1 MKKFE
6 HIVKVCILIF
16 SMLSINLPVWGAT
29 YEVSLANTST
39 TTYTKDGEI
48 KLTFSNVKKND
59 YGFELTEYLRATSE
73 QDARRGSVKC
83 DNLKNGYTIKITKA
97 EATFK
102 TNISSWLY
110 RGEGRIYQGS
120 YSTYTGGMYGSTNNP
135 KTISISNNSGFGDTF
150 YFTSGCNSVGGKEY
164 LNKLKLTYSFTANT
178 YIVKFNYNGGSG
190 SMSDQEFT
198 YDQAQNLSKNTFKRS
213 GYTFTGWNTKQNGSG
228 TSYSDEAYVQNLTT
242 VSNGEVILYAQ
253 WTANSYDVTLKANGG
268 VGDDQVVSATYN
280 SKMPTILKN
289 GGKIV
294 APTKTGYSFTGYF
307 NFKGD
312 TKYYNSDL
320 IPTNTKWTTVGNG
333 TLLAGWQANTYTVSF
348 NGNGGSNANNQT
360 VTYDATYGELPSST
374 RTGYTFDGW
383 FTEAVGGTQ
392 VTASTTV
399 QITAAQTLYAHWTAK
414 GYTIDLN
421 NQSATTAGTTSLSV
435 VYDSNANLTGAIE
448 LPTKTNCTFEGYFT
462 AVKGGGSQLIG
473 KDGKVIAGV
482 SGYTDG
488 SKNWK
493 CANSVTLYAYWKGNQ
508 EIVWDLEENIEYA
521 TGTLMGA
528 TATSGLAI
536 TYTSDHPEW
545 GYINE
550 AGRLVVVEP
559 NKTIT
564 ITASQAGNVDWNK
577 ADKVEKKFITL
588 GAHPDQFTDVHA
600 TKITYGDLLSAS
612 TLSGKVYFQEVEIAG
627 TLEWVDPSL
636 MPNAGTANQMVLFT
650 PDNSSAYSSVYF
662 VVPVTVEK
670 ATPIIT
676 WHVGT
681 ILHEQVR
688 YHNFVESS
696 NKEEGADFSFQT
708 SDSEL
713 LKIEDG
719 VLVTGEISSKQSG
732 WIKVSQPETENY
744 KAYNATWSIK
754 HDLTVYPKA
763 GICLPFNPMTQEEF
777 NSARIAIT
785 KPGGWCSTNEDGHRE
800 NYIAH
805 IDVTYTQREGI
816 ALGSWEEG
824 LSGLGDAIADWILGR
839 SVEFD
844 YSAKSVDFFF
854 SGIPNKISF
863 DVESQ
868 AVTTTPPSVTWP
880 ATAKNWHLF
889 VSVDG
894 ETYTEVAHRTG
905 DGSVNYTFTD
915 ENVRYVRITYN
926 GNFTGFVKN
935 LCITQKKYIRTDKET
950 MTFGTE
956 AYPLQAP
963 QPLKISYSS
972 LGVCGGSDEDAI
984 TITSTNPAFY
994 VDESV
999 ITENVDIEESDEYT
1013 IYVRCNDVNQKGA
1026 LHIVSNDGT
1035 VKNVQLESTKPYI
1048 TTAATSIFET
1058 GTEHAPQAETNYRA
1072 KRTHDFSA
1080 CFDGAKALYDT
1091 LYIYGVTESSA
1102 AERLWTYDAHKGY
1115 NVPAI
1120 NVEEGNVHTPCF
1132 VYTKNDTQY
1141 DYVRT
1146 FDAATTTLNIDASDK
1161 KLGFVGYK
1169 PASLATTIAANQIN
1183 GANVE
1188 LYLDNTEMVASGNV
1202 FALSGTATIRANK
1215 TNILTATN
1223 GAAVKLSDA
1232 PSQLTI
1238 DDTWQSNEA
1247 SGLIALRPQAGF
1259 PSIDLG
1265 SASGKVTING
1275 AQVELHNGSH
1285 LAIAHV
1291 NGNTEKYDGEVYIN
1305 DGTIGGEVEL
1315 GLPKMTRI
1323 DGGTFNDGT
1332 VLAYTVKGF
1341 GKRPRNSRGDMLSRH
1356 TMSPEALADK
1366 YSWYGHAHLTT
1377 DDLAKVH
1384 PMLMDEQVCI
1394 FEGTVDEDSHNE
1406 SNWTKWPA
1414 ADDDVLINAPMI
1426 ITGAEMKV
1434 KSLTINWVRG
1444 EHGQPAVTVAPDGG
1458 LTVGEGGID
1467 GAVKDNLLL
1476 KAGTEGATKG
1486 QTGFLRIHPE
1496 PNLWELMPQANVE
1509 LFSIGYYDIESEEE
1523 NIAAWQYVG
1532 VPVETSALAKTFFKK
1547 SWIYSWNEK
1556 VGDWQ
1561 NKRVSLVMAPFEGY
1575 ATTQDKFAEG
1585 ALISFTGTLLD
1596 GKEYKRPLT
1605 ANGTTIDKGMNVLA
1619 NSFTAPIDIAQFST
1633 EDFSEGVDPTIYI
1646 FNTGSR
1652 TDASQIVD
1660 IAEKAE
1666 AKGQYLAVPVNNV
1679 DAMKAAYKYPTV
1691 IAPMQGFCIKTE
1703 KEGTVTLNY
1712 ERLVWNGNYSEHP
1725 NTPLRTPKKAVN
1737 LSTLGSLCV
1746 TISANGWSD
1755 NLYMLESESYDK
1767 AYEAGY
1773 DATKMNS
1780 GEFNVFAV
1788 EGESRLAVDATNN
1801 IIGTYVGVRAG
1812 EETTYT
1818 LSFSHLMT
1826 NNELFLLDKETN
1838 EIVDIYDG
1846 VEYTFYAEPNSE
1858 ITDRFQILG
1867 REKTP
1872 EVTTAIEE
1880 AADNDGTKVH
1890 KFIKD
1895 NQLYILK
1902 NGVLY
1907 NATGARV
1914 Y

>member
-16 SMLSINLPVWGAT
+16 SMLSINLPAWGAT

-59 YGFELTEYLRATSE
+59 NGFELTEYLRATSE

-102 TNISSWLY
+102 TNISYKIY

-120 YSTYTGGMYGSTNNP
+120 YSAYTGGMYGSTNNP
-135 KTISISNNSGFGDTF
+135 KTISISNNSGFDDTF

-178 YIVKFNYNGGSG
+178 YVVKFNYNGGSG

-280 SKMPTILKN
+280 SKMPTTLKN

-307 NFKGD
+307 KGD
-312 TKYYNSDL
+312 AKYYDNDL
-320 IPTNTKWTTVGNG
+320 TPTNTKWTTVGNG

-348 NGNGGSNANNQT
+348 NGNGGSNADDKT
-360 VTYDATYGELPSST
+360 VTYDATYGDLPSST

-392 VTASTTV
+392 VTASATV

-414 GYTIDLN
+414 GYTIELN

-435 VYDSNANLTGAIE
+435 VYDSNANLTGAIT

-473 KDGKVIAGV
+473 KDGKIIAGV

-785 KPGGWCSTNEDGHRE
+785 KPGGWCNTNEDGYCE

-868 AVTTTPPSVTWP
+868 AVTTTPPSVTWS

-935 LCITQKKYIRTDKET
+935 LRITQKKYIRTDKET

-956 AYPLQAP
+956 AYPLQEP

-972 LGVCGGSDEDAI
+972 LGVCGGSEEDAI

-1058 GTEHAPQAETNYRA
+1058 GTEHAPVAGTNYRA
-1072 KRTHDFSA
+1072 IRTHDFSA

-1102 AERLWTYDAHKGY
+1102 TERLWAYDAHKGY

-1146 FDAATTTLNIDASDK
+1146 FDAATTTLNIEASNK

-1215 TNILTATN
+1215 HNILLATN
-1223 GAAVKLSDA
+1223 GATIKLSDA

-1238 DDTWQSNEA
+1238 EDTWQSDEA
-1247 SGLIALRPQAGF
+1247 SGLIALRPQAGS

-1285 LAIAHV
+1285 LAIAHL

-1305 DGTIGGEVEL
+1305 DGTIIGEAEL

-1394 FEGTVDEDSHNE
+1394 FEGFKNEDGE
-1406 SNWTKWPA
+1406 DAANWTKWPT
-1414 ADDDVLINAPMI
+1414 ADDDVLINAPMVI
-1426 ITGAEMKV
+1426 AGDEMIV

-1458 LTVGEGGID
+1458 LTIGEGGID

-1496 PNLWELMPQANVE
+1496 PNSWELMPQANVE
-1509 LFSIGYYDIESEEE
+1509 LFSIGYYDMNSEED
-1523 NIAAWQYVG
+1523 NVAAWQYVG
-1532 VPVETSALAKTFFKK
+1532 VPVETSLLAKKFFTT
-1547 SWIYSWNEK
+1547 SWIYSWNEEI
-1556 VGDWQ
+1556 GDWQ
-1561 NKRVSLVMAPFEGY
+1561 NNRSTLVMQPFEGY
-1575 ATTQDKFAEG
+1575 ATTQFMNKEGVLVSFA
-1585 ALISFTGTLLD
+1585 GTILD
-1596 GKEYKRPLT
+1596 NKEYKVAVT
-1605 ANGTTIDKGMNVLA
+1605 ANGKTDEKGYNALA

-1633 EDFSEGVDPTIYI
+1633 EDFSEGVDPTIYL

-1679 DAMKAAYKYPTV
+1679 DAMKTAYQYPTV

-1703 KEGTVTLNY
+1703 KKGTVTMNY
-1712 ERLVWNGNYSEHP
+1712 ERLVWNGNYNKHP

-1755 NLYMLESESYDK
+1755 NLYMLESDSYDK
-1767 AYEAGY
+1767 AFEAGY
-1773 DATKMNS
+1773 DAAKMNS

-1801 IIGTYVGVRAG
+1801 IIGTYVGVRTG

-1826 NNELFLLDKETN
+1826 NNELFLLDKEAN

-1846 VEYTFYAEPNSE
+1846 VEYTFYAEPNTE
-1858 ITDRFQILG
+1858 ITERFQILG
-1867 REKTP
+1867 REKAP

-1880 AADNDGTKVH
+1880 AADNDGEKVH

-1914 Y
+1914 H

>member
-6 HIVKVCILIF
+6 HILKVCILIF
-16 SMLSINLPVWGAT
+16 SMLSINLPAWGAYDRSYRAGVGVGAGKGT
-29 YEVSLANTST
+29 AKVEMKWQYVVEGTV
-39 TTYTKDGEI
+39 D
-48 KLTFSNVKKND
+48 D
-59 YGFELTEYLRATSE
+59 ATSSGAVE
-73 QDARRGSVKC
+73 YVSTSQSKALKTSLVSYKCIYSVVSAGTGYSFAGWYSNSSCSGKAASTSSTWTA
-83 DNLKNGYTIKITKA
+83 KNYTTDSWDVTYYAKFTPNIYTI
-97 EATFK
+97 
-102 TNISSWLY
+102 
-110 RGEGRIYQGS
+110 
-120 YSTYTGGMYGSTNNP
+120 
-135 KTISISNNSGFGDTF
+135 
-150 YFTSGCNSVGGKEY
+150 
-164 LNKLKLTYSFTANT
+164 SFNG
-178 YIVKFNYNGGSG
+178 NGGSNANNKTV
-190 SMSDQEFT
+190 T
-198 YDQAQNLSKNTFKRS
+198 YDATYGDLPSSTRS
-213 GYTFTGWNTKQNGSG
+213 GYTFAGWYTAATGGSRVTASTK
-228 TSYSDEAYVQNLTT
+228 VQTANDHT
-242 VSNGEVILYAQ
+242 LYAH

-280 SKMPTILKN
+280 SKMPTKLKN
-289 GGKIV
+289 GGAIV

-307 NFKGD
+307 KGD
-312 TKYYNSDL
+312 AKYYDNNL
-320 IPTNTKWTTVGNG
+320 TPTNTKWTTVGTG

-374 RTGYTFDGW
+374 RTGYTFVGW

-392 VTASTTV
+392 VTSSTTV
-399 QITAAQTLYAHWTAK
+399 KITAAQTLYAHWTAN

-435 VYDSNANLTGAIE
+435 VYDSNTNLTGAIT
-448 LPTKTNCTFEGYFT
+448 LPAKTNCTFEGYFT

-508 EIVWDLEENIEYA
+508 EIVWNLEENIEYA

-600 TKITYGDLLSAS
+600 TNITYGDLLSAS

-708 SDSEL
+708 SDFEL

-732 WIKVSQPETENY
+732 WIKVSQLETENY

-785 KPGGWCSTNEDGHRE
+785 KPGGWCSTNEDGYRE

-868 AVTTTPPSVTWP
+868 IVTTTPPSVTWP

-935 LCITQKKYIRTDKET
+935 LRITQKKYIRTDKET

-956 AYPLQAP
+956 TYPLQEP

-972 LGVCGGSDEDAI
+972 LGVCGGSEEDAI

-1026 LHIVSNDGT
+1026 LHIVSNDGI

-1058 GTEHAPQAETNYRA
+1058 GTEHAPVAGTNYRA
-1072 KRTHDFSA
+1072 IRTHDFSA

-1102 AERLWTYDAHKGY
+1102 AERLWAYDAHKGY

-1215 TNILTATN
+1215 HNILLATN
-1223 GAAVKLSDA
+1223 GATIKLSDA

-1238 DDTWQSNEA
+1238 EDTWQSDEA
-1247 SGLIALRPQAGF
+1247 SGLIALRPQAGS

-1275 AQVELHNGSH
+1275 AQVELHNGLH
-1285 LAIAHV
+1285 LAIAHL

-1305 DGTIGGEVEL
+1305 DGTIIGEAEL

-1332 VLAYTVKGF
+1332 VLAYTIKGF

-1384 PMLMDEQVCI
+1384 PMLMDEVVCI

-1414 ADDDVLINAPMI
+1414 AGDDVLINAPMVI
-1426 ITGAEMKV
+1426 AGDEMIV

-1458 LTVGEGGID
+1458 LTIGEGGID

-1496 PNLWELMPQANVE
+1496 PNSWELMPHATVE
-1509 LFSIGYYDIESEEE
+1509 LFSIGYLDMTVS
-1523 NIAAWQYVG
+1523 NFNDLSSWQYVG
-1532 VPVETSALAKTFFKK
+1532 YPIGDDAAVKDVFKQSLLYNWNATTSSWENNRKTCTLK
-1547 SWIYSWNEK
+1547 
-1556 VGDWQ
+1556 
-1561 NKRVSLVMAPFEGY
+1561 PFEGY
-1575 ATTQDKFAEG
+1575 CTTQYKNPNG
-1585 ALISFTGTLLD
+1585 LLISFAGQLVDVGEETVN
-1596 GKEYKRPLT
+1596 LT
-1605 ANGTTIDKGMNVLA
+1605 YNGGESTSHNMLA
-1619 NSFTAPIDIAQFST
+1619 NSYTAPIDITKF
-1633 EDFSEGVDPTIYI
+1633 EDTDFVNAERCIYF

-1652 TDASQIVD
+1652 ND
-1660 IAEKAE
+1660 IAALEEDAKKGE
-1666 AKGQYLAVPVNNV
+1666 AYNAPGQYFAVPIGSAAQMKSAFSE
-1679 DAMKAAYKYPTV
+1679 AMPTS
-1691 IAPMQGFCIKTE
+1691 IAPMQGFCVHATGE
-1703 KEGTVTLNY
+1703 NATVTFDY
-1712 ERLVWNGNYSEHP
+1712 SKLVWTGDYNKNG
-1725 NTPLRTPKKAVN
+1725 NTPLRTPARAVLDDEPLN
-1737 LSTLGSLCV
+1737 SLCI
-1746 TISANGWSD
+1746 TLYADGMID
-1755 NLYMLESESYDK
+1755 NLYLLESENNVPT
-1767 AYEAGY
+1767 YENGQ
-1773 DATKMNS
+1773 DARKMMGGGLNIFS
-1780 GEFNVFAV
+1780 IIDADT
-1788 EGESRLAVDATNN
+1788 LAVDATNN
-1801 IIGTYVGVRAG
+1801 FIGTRVGVRTGDTIAYVM
-1812 EETTYT
+1812 T
-1818 LSFSHLMT
+1818 FSHLRSDK
-1826 NNELFLLDKETN
+1826 ELLLLDNET
-1838 EIVDIYDG
+1838 EQTIAISEG
-1846 VEYTFYAEPNSE
+1846 TEYPFFAQPNSV
-1858 ITDRFQILG
+1858 ITDRFMILG
-1867 REKTP
+1867 HAKTP

>member
-6 HIVKVCILIF
+6 HILKVCILIF
-16 SMLSINLPVWGAT
+16 SMLSINLPAWGAT

-59 YGFELTEYLRATSE
+59 NGFELTENLRITSE

-120 YSTYTGGMYGSTNNP
+120 YSAYTGGMYGSTNNP

-242 VSNGEVILYAQ
+242 ISNGEVILYAQ
-253 WTANSYDVTLKANGG
+253 WTANSYEVTLKANGG
-268 VGDDQVVSATYN
+268 VGADQVVSATYN
-280 SKMPTILKN
+280 SKMPTKLMN
-289 GGKIV
+289 GGDIV

-312 TKYYNSDL
+312 AKYYDYYDNTL
-320 IPTNTKWTTVGNG
+320 TPTNTKWTTVGKG
-333 TLLAGWQANTYTVSF
+333 TLFAGWQANTYTVSF
-348 NGNGGSNANNQT
+348 NGNGGSNADNKT
-360 VTYDATYGELPSST
+360 VTYNATYGELPSST

-435 VYDSNANLTGAIE
+435 VYDSNANLTGAIT

-462 AVKGGGSQLIG
+462 AVKGGGSKLIDKTG
-473 KDGKVIAGV
+473 NIIAGV

-521 TGTLMGA
+521 TGTIMGA

-600 TKITYGDLLSAS
+600 TKITFGDLLSAS

-713 LKIEDG
+713 LKVEDG
-719 VLVTGEISSKQSG
+719 VLVTGEIPSKQSG

-777 NSARIAIT
+777 NSARIDIY
-785 KPGGWCSTNEDGHRE
+785 KPGGWCNTNADGKE
-800 NYIAH
+800 KWLGFY
-805 IDVTYTQREGI
+805 DVIYTQHEGI
-816 ALGSWEEG
+816 MLGSWEGG
-824 LSGLGDAIADWILGR
+824 LNYDMKY
-839 SVEFD
+839 VEL
-844 YSAKSVDFFF
+844 FF
-854 SGIPNKISF
+854 SGCPKDLSF
-863 DVESQ
+863 TAYLQV
-868 AVTTTPPSVTWP
+868 VTTSEHVHWPSTNGKV
-880 ATAKNWHLF
+880 KVLE
-889 VSVDG
+889 SVDG
-894 ETYTEVAHRTG
+894 SNFTTVGSEFDASSVGTAFANSLNPET
-905 DGSVNYTFTD
+905 
-915 ENVRYVRITYN
+915 RYIRIEYA
-926 GNFTGFVKN
+926 GNFTCYINN
-935 LCITQKKYIRTDKET
+935 LRITQNKYIRTDKSALV
-950 MTFGTE
+950 FGTE
-956 AYPLQAP
+956 SNPLQEP
-963 QPLKISYSS
+963 QALRISYSS

-984 TITSTNPAFY
+984 SITSTNPAFY

-999 ITENVDIEESDEYT
+999 ITENVDIEESDEYK

-1058 GTEHAPQAETNYRA
+1058 GTEHAPVAGTNYRA
-1072 KRTHDFSA
+1072 IRTHDFSA

-1102 AERLWTYDAHKGY
+1102 AERLWAYDAHKGY

-1146 FDAATTTLNIDASDK
+1146 FDAATTTLNIEASDK

-1202 FALSGTATIRANK
+1202 FAMSGTATIRANK
-1215 TNILTATN
+1215 HNILLATN
-1223 GAAVKLSDA
+1223 GATVKLSDA

-1238 DDTWQSNEA
+1238 EDTWQSDEA
-1247 SGLIALRPQAGF
+1247 SGLIALRPQAGS

-1285 LAIAHV
+1285 LAIAHL

-1305 DGTIGGEVEL
+1305 DGTIIGEAEL

-1384 PMLMDEQVCI
+1384 PMLMDEVVCI

-1496 PNLWELMPQANVE
+1496 PNSWELMPQATVE
-1509 LFSIGYYDIESEEE
+1509 LYSTTWYNSSNEAGNTTRFQCVGAPIETDGILASE
-1523 NIAAWQYVG
+1523 VF
-1532 VPVETSALAKTFFKK
+1532 P
-1547 SWIYSWNEK
+1547 
-1556 VGDWQ
+1556 
-1561 NKRVSLVMAPFEGY
+1561 
-1575 ATTQDKFAEG
+1575 
-1585 ALISFTGTLLD
+1585 TGTLLYAWNEDTEKWKNSRSKPLEPFKGYDLSQKISDD
-1596 GKEYKRPLT
+1596 GLLVEFAGLLASGNKSIPLSYT
-1605 ANGTTIDKGMNVLA
+1605 EGKGLNLLA
-1619 NSFTAPIDIAQFST
+1619 NSYAAPIDAEAFDAA
-1633 EDFSEGVDPTIYI
+1633 DFINAERTIYI
-1646 FNTGSR
+1646 LNAGTKFESDNNQKGGL
-1652 TDASQIVD
+1652 DAAGKWIGMPIETIS
-1660 IAEKAE
+1660 EL
-1666 AKGQYLAVPVNNV
+1666 KGEG
-1679 DAMKAAYKYPTV
+1679 YPS
-1691 IAPMQGFCIKTE
+1691 IIPSMQGFWIQAKGE
-1703 KEGTVTLNY
+1703 NAHLKLDY
-1712 ERLVWNGNYSEHP
+1712 ARLVYNDAVKGIYDNK
-1725 NTPLRTPKKAVN
+1725 PLRTPKLNNTQDQAPITGKLKIDIYGGGDADC
-1737 LSTLGSLCV
+1737 LF
-1746 TISANGWSD
+1746 I
-1755 NLYMLESESYDK
+1755 LESER
-1767 AYEAGY
+1767 Y
-1773 DATKMNS
+1773 DASYEDGFDARKIASETMDLFTIRD
-1780 GEFNVFAV
+1780 GELL
-1788 EGESRLAVDATNN
+1788 GVDATNS
-1801 IIGTYVGVRAG
+1801 IIGTRVGVHTG

-1826 NNELFLLDKETN
+1826 NNELFLLDKEAN

-1867 REKTP
+1867 REKAP

-1880 AADNDGTKVH
+1880 AADNDGAKVH

>member
-16 SMLSINLPVWGAT
+16 SMLSINLPAWGAT
-29 YEVSLANTST
+29 YEVSLAKTST

-59 YGFELTEYLRATSE
+59 NGFELTEYLRATSE

-102 TNISSWLY
+102 TNILSWLY

-120 YSTYTGGMYGSTNNP
+120 YSAYTGGMYGSTNNP

-190 SMSDQEFT
+190 SMSDQKFT
-198 YDQAQNLSKNTFKRS
+198 YDQAQNLNKNTFKRN

-253 WTANSYDVTLKANGG
+253 WTANNYTVTLES
-268 VGDDQVVSATYN
+268 DIATN
-280 SKMPTILKN
+280 HGTE
-289 GGKIV
+289 
-294 APTKTGYSFTGYF
+294 SFG
-307 NFKGD
+307 
-312 TKYYNSDL
+312 
-320 IPTNTKWTTVGNG
+320 
-333 TLLAGWQANTYTVSF
+333 
-348 NGNGGSNANNQT
+348 
-360 VTYDATYGELPSST
+360 VTYDAATPALITPPS
-374 RTGYTFDGW
+374 RDKYTFWGYY
-383 FTEAVGGTQ
+383 TGENGEGTQ
-392 VTASTTV
+392 
-399 QITAAQTLYAHWTAK
+399 I
-414 GYTIDLN
+414 IDR
-421 NQSATTAGTTSLSV
+421 
-435 VYDSNANLTGAIE
+435 
-448 LPTKTNCTFEGYFT
+448 
-462 AVKGGGSQLIG
+462 
-473 KDGKVIAGV
+473 DGKVLKSK

-488 SKNWK
+488 NCKWK
-493 CANSVTLYAYWKGNQ
+493 YAGNITLHAHLVAKKDQTLTWDNVTNGN
-508 EIVWDLEENIEYA
+508 EYT
-521 TGTLMGA
+521 TGTPGA
-528 TATSGLAI
+528 VASSKLTV
-536 TYTSDHPEW
+536 TYTYDHEEW
-545 GYINE
+545 AYINVNN
-550 AGRLVVVEP
+550 RLVVEEP
-559 NKTIT
+559 NKTVT
-564 ITASQAGNVDWNK
+564 ITAHQDGNDYYNAAEPISRTFV
-577 ADKVEKKFITL
+577 TL
-588 GAHPDQFTDVHA
+588 GGHPNQYMDVQA
-600 TKITYGDLLSAS
+600 SNITYGDLLSDA
-612 TLSGKVYFQEVEIAG
+612 TLSGNVYLDGVVIPG
-627 TLEWVDPSL
+627 TLEWVDPSI
-636 MPNAGTANQMVLFT
+636 MPDAGTDEHMVLFT
-650 PDNSSAYSSVYF
+650 PTNTDAYSSVYF
-662 VVPVTVEK
+662 NVDVTVAK
-670 ATPIIT
+670 ADPVFS
-676 WHVGT
+676 WH
-681 ILHEQVR
+681 ISNALHEHTR
-688 YHNFVESS
+688 FHDFVTSS
-696 NKEEGADFSFQT
+696 NKETGFTYSV
-708 SDSEL
+708 SDDTY
-713 LKIEDG
+713 IEVVDDG
-719 VLVTGEISSKQSG
+719 VLHTKEVESAQSNLKITVKQA
-732 WIKVSQPETENY
+732 ETANY
-744 KAYNATWSIK
+744 NMKEETK
-754 HDLTVYPKA
+754 TVTVYPKVEQ
-763 GICLPFNPMTQEEF
+763 CLPAVI
-777 NSARIAIT
+777 NSETVMNHMGKVFDPANA
-785 KPGGWCSTNEDGHRE
+785 GSWC
-800 NYIAH
+800 
-805 IDVTYTQREGI
+805 DVTNVVDTTYLRIFDVKYTQYRGIRLGKWSEG
-816 ALGSWEEG
+816 
-824 LSGLGDAIADWILGR
+824 
-839 SVEFD
+839 
-844 YSAKSVDFFF
+844 F
-854 SGIPNKISF
+854 SGVTNIYEAYELVKNWNLPVTDKSIELTFTGIPDKISF
-863 DVESQ
+863 SARLQTVQYKFFEWQTAPLGTAPVWKIYEKSLGGEYEE
-868 AVTTTPPSVTWP
+868 VTSLSVNDTENHLIEANLKPTTRFVKIELSSAFAGFAQNVTITRKQSIETDKASLVFGTNANP
-880 ATAKNWHLF
+880 LQEPQTLTLTY
-889 VSVDG
+889 SSIGDCDG
-894 ETYTEVAHRTG
+894 ET
-905 DGSVNYTFTD
+905 D
-915 ENVRYVRITYN
+915 ENIV
-926 GNFTGFVKN
+926 
-935 LCITQKKYIRTDKET
+935 
-950 MTFGTE
+950 
-956 AYPLQAP
+956 
-963 QPLKISYSS
+963 
-972 LGVCGGSDEDAI
+972 
-984 TITSTNPAFY
+984 ITSSNPAFY
-994 VDESV
+994 VDEPV
-999 ITENVDIEESDEYT
+999 ITENVGVEQMDNFVIR
-1013 IYVRCNDVNQKGA
+1013 VRCNDVNQTGT
-1026 LHIVSNDGT
+1026 LTITGSDGT
-1035 VKNVQLESTKPYI
+1035 TATVALSSEKPVL
-1048 TTAATSIFET
+1048 TVTPTSIFET
-1058 GTEHAPQAETNYRA
+1058 GTEHAPVAETTYRA

-1102 AERLWTYDAHKGY
+1102 TERLWAYDAHKGY

-1120 NVEEGNVHTPCF
+1120 NVKEGNVHTPCF

-1146 FDAATTTLNIDASDK
+1146 FDAATTTLNIEASNK
-1161 KLGFVGYK
+1161 KLGFMGYK

-1215 TNILTATN
+1215 SNILMATN

-1238 DDTWQSNEA
+1238 EDTWQSDEA
-1247 SGLIALRPQAGF
+1247 SGLIALRPQAGS

-1332 VLAYTVKGF
+1332 VLAYTIKGF

-1384 PMLMDEQVCI
+1384 PMLMDEVVCI

-1458 LTVGEGGID
+1458 LTVGEGGVD

-1496 PNLWELMPQANVE
+1496 PNSWELMPQANVE
-1509 LFSIGYYDIESEEE
+1509 LFSIGYYDMNSEED
-1523 NIAAWQYVG
+1523 NVAAWQYVG
-1532 VPVETSALAKTFFKK
+1532 VPVETSLLAKKFFTT
-1547 SWIYSWNEK
+1547 SWIYSWNEEI
-1556 VGDWQ
+1556 GDWQ
-1561 NKRVSLVMAPFEGY
+1561 NNRSTLVMQPFEGY
-1575 ATTQDKFAEG
+1575 ATTQFMNKEGVLVSFA
-1585 ALISFTGTLLD
+1585 GTILD
-1596 GKEYKRPLT
+1596 NKEYKVAVT
-1605 ANGTTIDKGMNVLA
+1605 ANGKTDEKGYNALA

-1633 EDFSEGVDPTIYI
+1633 EDFSEGVDPTIYL

-1679 DAMKAAYKYPTV
+1679 DAMKTAYQYPTV

-1703 KEGTVTLNY
+1703 KKGTVTMNY
-1712 ERLVWNGNYSEHP
+1712 ERLVWNGNYNKHP

-1755 NLYMLESESYDK
+1755 NLYMLESDSYDK
-1767 AYEAGY
+1767 AFEAGY
-1773 DATKMNS
+1773 DAAKMNS
-1780 GEFNVFAV
+1780 GEFNVFAL

-1801 IIGTYVGVRAG
+1801 IIGTYVGVRTG

-1826 NNELFLLDKETN
+1826 NNELFLLDKEAN

-1846 VEYTFYAEPNSE
+1846 VEYTFYAEPNTE
-1858 ITDRFQILG
+1858 ITERFQILG
-1867 REKTP
+1867 REKAP

-1880 AADNDGTKVH
+1880 AADNDGAKVH

-1914 Y
+1914 H

>member
-1 MKKFE
+1 MKWQYVVEGTVDDATSSGAVEYVSTSQSKALKTSLVSYKCIYSVVSAGIGYSFAGWYSNSSCSGNAASTSSTWTAKNYTTDSWDVTYYAKFTPNTYT
-6 HIVKVCILIF
+6 VSFNGNGGNNANNKTVTYD
-16 SMLSINLPVWGAT
+16 AT
-29 YEVSLANTST
+29 YGDLPSST
-39 TTYTKDGEI
+39 R
-48 KLTFSNVKKND
+48 L
-59 YGFELTEYLRATSE
+59 
-73 QDARRGSVKC
+73 
-83 DNLKNGYTIKITKA
+83 
-97 EATFK
+97 
-102 TNISSWLY
+102 
-110 RGEGRIYQGS
+110 
-120 YSTYTGGMYGSTNNP
+120 
-135 KTISISNNSGFGDTF
+135 
-150 YFTSGCNSVGGKEY
+150 
-164 LNKLKLTYSFTANT
+164 
-178 YIVKFNYNGGSG
+178 
-190 SMSDQEFT
+190 
-198 YDQAQNLSKNTFKRS
+198 
-213 GYTFTGWNTKQNGSG
+213 GYTFAGWYTSATGGLQVTASTK
-228 TSYSDEAYVQNLTT
+228 VQTANDHT
-242 VSNGEVILYAQ
+242 LYAH

-268 VGDDQVVSATYN
+268 MGADQVVSATYN
-280 SKMPTILKN
+280 SKMPTKLKN
-289 GGKIV
+289 GGDIV

-307 NFKGD
+307 KGD
-312 TKYYNSDL
+312 AKYYDNNDNNL
-320 IPTNTKWTTVGNG
+320 TPTNTKWTTVGNG

-348 NGNGGSNANNQT
+348 NGNGGSNANNKT

-374 RTGYTFDGW
+374 RTGYTFVGW

-392 VTASTTV
+392 IIENTTV

-435 VYDSNANLTGAIE
+435 VYDSNANLTGAIT

-462 AVKGGGSQLIG
+462 AVKGGGSKLIDKTG
-473 KDGKVIAGV
+473 NIIAGV

-521 TGTLMGA
+521 TGTIMGA

-564 ITASQAGNVDWNK
+564 VTASQAGNVDWNK
-577 ADKVEKKFITL
+577 ADKVEKEFITL

-713 LKIEDG
+713 LKVEDG

-785 KPGGWCSTNEDGHRE
+785 KPGGWCNTNEDGFRKD
-800 NYIAH
+800 YIALY
-805 IDVTYTQREGI
+805 DVKYTQREGI

-824 LSGLGDAIADWILGR
+824 LSGLGDAIKNWLSGR
-839 SVEFD
+839 SVEFE
-844 YSAKSVDFFF
+844 YSSKSVDFFF
-854 SGIPNKISF
+854 SGIPDKISF

-868 AVTTTPPSVTWP
+868 AVTTSWPEVTWN
-880 ATAKNWHLF
+880 ATAMNWHLY
-889 VSVDG
+889 VSIDG
-894 ETYTEVAHRTG
+894 ETYTEVAHRKG
-905 DGSVNYTFTD
+905 NGSVNYTFTD

-972 LGVCGGSDEDAI
+972 LGVCGGSEEDAI

-1102 AERLWTYDAHKGY
+1102 AERLWAYDAHKGY

-1132 VYTKNDTQY
+1132 VYEKNDAQY

-1146 FDAATTTLNIDASDK
+1146 FDAATTTLNIEASNK

-1169 PASLATTIAANQIN
+1169 PASLATTIAANQID

-1188 LYLDNTEMVASGNV
+1188 LYLDNTEMVASSNV

-1238 DDTWQSNEA
+1238 DDTWQSDEA

-1259 PSIDLG
+1259 PSINLG

-1285 LAIAHV
+1285 LAIAHL

-1332 VLAYTVKGF
+1332 VWAYTVKGF

-1434 KSLTINWVRG
+1434 KSLTINWVHG

-1476 KAGTEGATKG
+1476 KAGSEGETKG
-1486 QTGFLRIHPE
+1486 QTGFLRIHP
-1496 PNLWELMPQANVE
+1496 NSAELMPEATVE
-1509 LFSIGYYDIESEEE
+1509 MFSIGYYDKSSDEE

-1532 VPVETSALAKTFFKK
+1532 SPVVMTNLAKTVFTR
-1547 SWIYSWNEK
+1547 SWIYSYVESEDSWVN
-1556 VGDWQ
+1556 
-1561 NKRVSLVMAPFEGY
+1561 NRSTLVMQPFVGY
-1575 ATTQDKFAEG
+1575 ATTQYDSA
-1585 ALISFTGTLLD
+1585 D
-1596 GKEYKRPLT
+1596 GKLMVYKGDLVENDKEYTLNLDFT
-1605 ANGTTIDKGMNVLA
+1605 DTEHGCNVLA

-1652 TDASQIVD
+1652 TDAHQTVD

-1755 NLYMLESESYDK
+1755 NLYMLESDSYDK
-1767 AYEAGY
+1767 AFEAGY
-1773 DATKMNS
+1773 DAAKMNS

-1801 IIGTYVGVRAG
+1801 IIGTYVGVRTG

-1880 AADNDGTKVH
+1880 AADNNGTKVH

>member
-16 SMLSINLPVWGAT
+16 SMLSINLPAWGAYDRSYRAGVGVGAGKGT
-29 YEVSLANTST
+29 AKVEMKWQYVVEGTV
-39 TTYTKDGEI
+39 D
-48 KLTFSNVKKND
+48 D
-59 YGFELTEYLRATSE
+59 ATSSGAVE
-73 QDARRGSVKC
+73 YVSTSQSKALKTSLVSYKCIYSVVSAGTGYSFAGWYSNSSCSGKAASTSSTWTA
-83 DNLKNGYTIKITKA
+83 KNYTTDSWDVTYYAKFTPNIYTI
-97 EATFK
+97 
-102 TNISSWLY
+102 
-110 RGEGRIYQGS
+110 
-120 YSTYTGGMYGSTNNP
+120 
-135 KTISISNNSGFGDTF
+135 
-150 YFTSGCNSVGGKEY
+150 
-164 LNKLKLTYSFTANT
+164 SFNG
-178 YIVKFNYNGGSG
+178 NGGSNANNKTV
-190 SMSDQEFT
+190 T
-198 YDQAQNLSKNTFKRS
+198 YDATYGDLPSSTRS
-213 GYTFTGWNTKQNGSG
+213 GYTFVGWYTAATGGSRVTASTK
-228 TSYSDEAYVQNLTT
+228 VQTANDHT
-242 VSNGEVILYAQ
+242 LYAH

-268 VGDDQVVSATYN
+268 VGADQVVSATYN

-289 GGKIV
+289 GGDIV

-307 NFKGD
+307 KGD
-312 TKYYNSDL
+312 AKYYENNL
-320 IPTNTKWTTVGNG
+320 TPTNTKWTTVGNG

-348 NGNGGSNANNQT
+348 NGNGGSNVNNQT

-414 GYTIDLN
+414 GYTIDLD
-421 NQSATTAGTTSLSV
+421 NQSATTTGTTSLSV
-435 VYDSNANLTGAIE
+435 VYDSNANLTGAIT

-462 AVKGGGSQLIG
+462 AVKGGGSKLIDKTG
-473 KDGKVIAGV
+473 NIIAGV

-577 ADKVEKKFITL
+577 ADIVEKKFITL
-588 GAHPDQFTDVHA
+588 GAHPDQFTEVHA
-600 TKITYGDLLSAS
+600 TNITYGDLLSES
-612 TLSGKVYFQEVEIAG
+612 KLSGKVYFQEVEIAG

-650 PDNSSAYSSVYF
+650 PDNQSAYSSVYF
-662 VVPVTVEK
+662 VVPVKVEK
-670 ATPIIT
+670 ATPVIK
-676 WHVGT
+676 WHVGN

-688 YHNFVESS
+688 YSHFVESS
-696 NKEEGADFSFQT
+696 NKEAGADFSFQT

-713 LKIEDG
+713 LHITGD

-732 WIKVSQPETENY
+732 WIKVSQLETENY
-744 KAYNATWSIK
+744 KAYNATWSVQ

-785 KPGGWCSTNEDGHRE
+785 KPGGWCNSNADGKE
-800 NYIAH
+800 KWAGFY
-805 IDVTYTQREGI
+805 DVIYTQHEGI
-816 ALGSWEEG
+816 MLGSWEEG
-824 LSGLGDAIADWILGR
+824 FNYDMKY
-839 SVEFD
+839 VEL
-844 YSAKSVDFFF
+844 FF
-854 SGIPNKISF
+854 SGCPKDISF
-863 DVESQ
+863 TAYLQV
-868 AVTTTPPSVTWP
+868 VTTSEHVHWP
-880 ATAKNWHLF
+880 ATNGKVKVLE
-889 VSVDG
+889 SVDG
-894 ETYTEVAHRTG
+894 SNFTTVGSEFNASSVGTAFANSLNPET
-905 DGSVNYTFTD
+905 
-915 ENVRYVRITYN
+915 RYIRIEYA
-926 GNFTGFVKN
+926 GNFTCYINN
-935 LCITQKKYIRTDKET
+935 LRITQNKYIRTDKSALE
-950 MTFGTE
+950 FGTE
-956 AYPLQAP
+956 SNPLQEP
-963 QPLKISYSS
+963 QALKISYSS
-972 LGVCGGSDEDAI
+972 LGVCGGSEENAI

-1013 IYVRCNDVNQKGA
+1013 IYVRCNEVNQKGA

-1058 GTEHAPQAETNYRA
+1058 GTEHAPVAETTYRA

-1102 AERLWTYDAHKGY
+1102 TERLWAYDAHKGY

-1120 NVEEGNVHTPCF
+1120 NVKEGNVHTPCF

-1146 FDAATTTLNIDASDK
+1146 FDAATTTLNIEASNK
-1161 KLGFVGYK
+1161 KLGFMGYK

-1215 TNILTATN
+1215 SNILMATN

-1238 DDTWQSNEA
+1238 DDTWQSDEA
-1247 SGLIALRPQAGF
+1247 SGLIALRPQAGS

-1285 LAIAHV
+1285 LAIAHL

-1467 GAVKDNLLL
+1467 GAVRDNLLL

-1496 PNLWELMPQANVE
+1496 PNLWELMPQATVE
-1509 LFSIGYYDIESEEE
+1509 LYSIGYYDMKSEEE
-1523 NIAAWQYVG
+1523 NVAAWQYVG
-1532 VPVETSALAKTFFKK
+1532 VPVETSLLAKKFFTT
-1547 SWIYSWNEK
+1547 SWIYSWNEEI
-1556 VGDWQ
+1556 GDWQ
-1561 NKRVSLVMAPFEGY
+1561 NNRATLVMQPFEGY
-1575 ATTQDKFAEG
+1575 ATTQFMNKEG
-1585 ALISFTGTLLD
+1585 VLVSFSGTILD
-1596 GKEYKRPLT
+1596 NKECKVAVT
-1605 ANGTTIDKGMNVLA
+1605 ANGTTDEKGYNALA

-1633 EDFSEGVDPTIYI
+1633 EDFSEGVDPTIYL

-1679 DAMKAAYKYPTV
+1679 DAMKTAYHYPTV

-1780 GEFNVFAV
+1780 GEFNVFAL
-1788 EGESRLAVDATNN
+1788 EGESRLTVDATNN
-1801 IIGTYVGVRAG
+1801 IIGTYVGVRTG

-1826 NNELFLLDKETN
+1826 NNELFLLDKEAN

-1846 VEYTFYAEPNSE
+1846 VEYTFYAEPNTE

-1880 AADNDGTKVH
+1880 AADIDGAKVH

>member
-16 SMLSINLPVWGAT
+16 SMLSVNAEVWGGNTWTGTVAVGAGKGSAT
-29 YEVSLANTST
+29 VTVYSYPLNVKSKQDYATSTNSTPVTATFTSLANSTAGSIEYSASASAGYEFSGWYSSASCSETASSTSSPWTAVSKT
-39 TTYTKDGEI
+39 TSSKSVKYYAQFSPKTYTVT
-48 KLTFSNVKKND
+48 L
-59 YGFELTEYLRATSE
+59 
-73 QDARRGSVKC
+73 
-83 DNLKNGYTIKITKA
+83 NG
-97 EATFK
+97 
-102 TNISSWLY
+102 
-110 RGEGRIYQGS
+110 
-120 YSTYTGGMYGSTNNP
+120 
-135 KTISISNNSGFGDTF
+135 
-150 YFTSGCNSVGGKEY
+150 
-164 LNKLKLTYSFTANT
+164 
-178 YIVKFNYNGGSG
+178 NGGDS
-190 SMSDQEFT
+190 SSKKVT
-198 YDQAQNLSKNTFKRS
+198 YDATYGDLPSSTRS
-213 GYTFTGWNTKQNGSG
+213 GYTFAGWYTAATGGSQVTASTK
-228 TSYSDEAYVQNLTT
+228 VQTANDHT
-242 VSNGEVILYAQ
+242 LYAH
-253 WTANSYDVTLKANGG
+253 WTANSYEVTLKANGG
-268 VGDDQVVSATYN
+268 VGADQVVSATYN
-280 SKMPTILKN
+280 SKMPTTLKN
-289 GGKIV
+289 GGAIV

-307 NFKGD
+307 KSD
-312 TKYYNSDL
+312 AKYYDNNL
-320 IPTNTKWTTVGNG
+320 TPTNTKWTTVGNG

-348 NGNGGSNANNQT
+348 NGNGGSNADNKT

-435 VYDSNANLTGAIE
+435 VYDSNANLTGAIT

-462 AVKGGGSQLIG
+462 AVKGGGSKLIDKTG
-473 KDGKVIAGV
+473 NIIAGV

-493 CANSVTLYAYWKGNQ
+493 CANNVTLYAYWKQNQ
-508 EIVWDLEENIEYA
+508 TITWDLADGASVEYA
-521 TGTLMGA
+521 TGELMGA
-528 TATSGLAI
+528 EATSGLAI
-536 TYTSDHPEW
+536 TYTSNHPEW

-564 ITASQAGNVDWNK
+564 ITASQAGDIDWN
-577 ADKVEKKFITL
+577 AAESVEKTFVTL
-588 GAHPDQFTDVHA
+588 GAHPDQFTEVHA
-600 TKITYGDLLSAS
+600 TNITYGDQLSAS
-612 TLSGKVYFQEVEIAG
+612 NLSGKVYFQEVEIAG

-650 PDNSSAYSSVYF
+650 PDNQSAYSLVYF
-662 VVPVTVEK
+662 VVPVKVEK
-670 ATPIIT
+670 ATPVIK

-785 KPGGWCSTNEDGHRE
+785 KPGGWCSTNADGYKED
-800 NYIAH
+800 YIALY
-805 IDVTYTQREGI
+805 DVKYTQREGI

-824 LSGLGDAIADWILGR
+824 LSGLGDAIKDLLLGR
-839 SVEFD
+839 SVEFE
-844 YSAKSVDFFF
+844 YSSKSVDFFF
-854 SGIPNKISF
+854 SGIPDKISF

-868 AVTTTPPSVTWP
+868 AVTTSWPEVTWP

-894 ETYTEVAHRTG
+894 ETYTAHRTG

-935 LCITQKKYIRTDKET
+935 LRITRKQYIRTDKSALV
-950 MTFGTE
+950 FGTE
-956 AYPLQAP
+956 SNPLQEP
-963 QPLKISYSS
+963 QALRISYSS

-994 VDESV
+994 VDETM

-1013 IYVRCNDVNQKGA
+1013 IYVRCNDVNQKGT
-1026 LHIVSNDGT
+1026 LRIESNDGT
-1035 VKNVQLESTKPYI
+1035 VKEVALSSNKPYI
-1048 TTAATSIFET
+1048 SSAATSIFET

-1080 CFDGAKALYDT
+1080 CFDGAKAIFDT

-1102 AERLWTYDAHKGY
+1102 AERLWAYDAHRGY

-1132 VYTKNDTQY
+1132 VYEKNDAQY

-1146 FDAATTTLNIDASDK
+1146 FDAATTTLNIAAGDK

-1169 PASLATTIAANQIN
+1169 PASLATTIPAVQIN
-1183 GANVE
+1183 GQSD
-1188 LYLDNTEMVASGNV
+1188 LYLVNTEMHASGAAMVLN
-1202 FALSGTATIRANK
+1202 GTMTILAEGINS
-1215 TNILTATN
+1215 LTSAN
-1223 GAAVKLSDA
+1223 GAAV
-1232 PSQLTI
+1232 QLTSAGSQVTI
-1238 DDTWQSNEA
+1238 EDSWVGETSA
-1247 SGLIALRPQAGF
+1247 VLALRPSTGK

-1265 SASGKVTING
+1265 SATGKMIVNG
-1275 AQVELHNGSH
+1275 TQLELHNAVK
-1285 LAIAHV
+1285 LAIAHMNSGV
-1291 NGNTEKYDGEVYIN
+1291 EEYDGEVQIN
-1305 DGTIGGEVEL
+1305 DGSIGGEAVL
-1315 GLPKMTRI
+1315 GMPKHTMI

-1332 VLAYTVKGF
+1332 VEAYTVKGV
-1341 GKRPRNSRGDMLSRH
+1341 GKRPRNKFGHMVSRQ
-1356 TMSPEALADK
+1356 TMAKEQLPD
-1366 YSWYGHAHLTT
+1366 WYGKSHLTM
-1377 DDLAKVH
+1377 DDAAKVH
-1384 PMLMDEQVCI
+1384 PMLMDEVVCI

-1458 LTVGEGGID
+1458 LTVGDGGID
-1467 GAVKDNLLL
+1467 GAVENNLLL
-1476 KAGTEGATKG
+1476 KAGQEGETKG
-1486 QTGFLRIHPE
+1486 QTGFLRIHSNSAE
-1496 PNLWELMPQANVE
+1496 PMPQATVE
-1509 LFSIGYYDIESEEE
+1509 LFSTTWYNNSNEAGNTTRFQCIGTPIEADGILASE
-1523 NIAAWQYVG
+1523 VF
-1532 VPVETSALAKTFFKK
+1532 P
-1547 SWIYSWNEK
+1547 
-1556 VGDWQ
+1556 
-1561 NKRVSLVMAPFEGY
+1561 
-1575 ATTQDKFAEG
+1575 
-1585 ALISFTGTLLD
+1585 TGTLLYAWNEDTEKWKNSRSKALESFKGYDLSQKISND
-1596 GKEYKRPLT
+1596 GLLVEFAGLLVSGDKS
-1605 ANGTTIDKGMNVLA
+1605 IDLSYTEGKGLNLLA
-1619 NSFTAPIDIAQFST
+1619 NSYAAPIDIELFET
-1633 EDFSEGVDPTIYI
+1633 EDFVNSTATIYI
-1646 FNTGSR
+1646 LNAGTKLESDEQKGGL
-1652 TDASQIVD
+1652 DAAGKWLGMPIQTIS
-1660 IAEKAE
+1660 EL
-1666 AKGQYLAVPVNNV
+1666 KGAG
-1679 DAMKAAYKYPTV
+1679 YPS
-1691 IAPMQGFCIKTE
+1691 IIPSMQGFWIQA
-1703 KEGTVTLNY
+1703 EGENAQLKLDY
-1712 ERLVWNGNYSEHP
+1712 ARLVYNDDVKGIHENK
-1725 NTPLRTPKKAVN
+1725 PLRTPKRNNTQDKAPITGK
-1737 LSTLGSLCV
+1737 LKIDIYGGGDADCLF
-1746 TISANGWSD
+1746 I
-1755 NLYMLESESYDK
+1755 LESESYDA
-1767 AYEAGY
+1767 AYEDGF
-1773 DATKMNS
+1773 DARKIASETMDIFTVRDS
-1780 GEFNVFAV
+1780 DLLG
-1788 EGESRLAVDATNN
+1788 VDATNN
-1801 IIGTYVGVRAG
+1801 IVGTRVGVRTG
-1812 EETTYT
+1812 DTTAYVM
-1818 LSFSHLMT
+1818 SFSHLLSDR
-1826 NNELFLLDKETN
+1826 ELFFLDNETGQTIKIS
-1838 EIVDIYDG
+1838 EG
-1846 VEYTFYAEPNSE
+1846 TEYAFFAQPNSV
-1858 ITDRFQILG
+1858 ITDRFVILAVV
-1867 REKTP
+1867 KTP
-1872 EVTTAIEE
+1872 EISTGVDSTKDDA
-1880 AADNDGTKVH
+1880 KVH

-1907 NATGARV
+1907 NAVGARV
-1914 Y
+1914 H

>member
-1 MKKFE
+1 MKR
-6 HIVKVCILIF
+6 IVKVNHSFRFIMLLSAILF
-16 SMLSINLPVWGAT
+16 GGLNCVWGGTWIGQVAVGAGKGSATVTVYSYPFNVQSKQDDATSTNSTLEEAKFKSLLGSTEGSIEYSASASAGYEFSGWYSSASCSGTASSTSSPWTAVSRTTSSKSVKYYAQFSPKTYTVTLNGNGGGSSSKKVTYDAT
-29 YEVSLANTST
+29 YGDLPSST
-39 TTYTKDGEI
+39 
-48 KLTFSNVKKND
+48 
-59 YGFELTEYLRATSE
+59 
-73 QDARRGSVKC
+73 
-83 DNLKNGYTIKITKA
+83 
-97 EATFK
+97 
-102 TNISSWLY
+102 
-110 RGEGRIYQGS
+110 
-120 YSTYTGGMYGSTNNP
+120 
-135 KTISISNNSGFGDTF
+135 
-150 YFTSGCNSVGGKEY
+150 
-164 LNKLKLTYSFTANT
+164 
-178 YIVKFNYNGGSG
+178 
-190 SMSDQEFT
+190 
-198 YDQAQNLSKNTFKRS
+198 RS
-213 GYTFTGWNTKQNGSG
+213 GYTFAGWYTAATGGSQVTASTK
-228 TSYSDEAYVQNLTT
+228 VQTANDHT
-242 VSNGEVILYAQ
+242 LYAH

-280 SKMPTILKN
+280 SKMPTKLKN
-289 GGKIV
+289 GGDIV

-307 NFKGD
+307 KGD
-312 TKYYNSDL
+312 AKYYDNKL
-320 IPTNTKWTTVGNG
+320 APTNTKWTTVGNG

-348 NGNGGSNANNQT
+348 NGNGGSNANNKT
-360 VTYDATYGELPSST
+360 VTYDATYGTLPTSV
-374 RTGYTFDGW
+374 RAGYTFAGW
-383 FTEAVGGTQ
+383 YTEAVGGTQ
-392 VTASTTV
+392 IIASTTV
-399 QITAAQTLYAHWTAK
+399 KITAAQTLYAHWTANN
-414 GYTIDLN
+414 YTITLN
-421 NQSATTAGTTSLSV
+421 NQSATTAGTKEISV
-435 VYDSNANLTGAIE
+435 VYDSNANLTGAIT

-462 AVKGGGSQLIG
+462 AVKGGGSKLIDKTG
-473 KDGKVIAGV
+473 NIIAGV

-493 CANSVTLYAYWKGNQ
+493 CANNVTLYAYWKQNQ
-508 EIVWDLEENIEYA
+508 TITWDLADGASVEYA
-521 TGTLMGA
+521 TGELMGA
-528 TATSGLAI
+528 EATSGLAI
-536 TYTSDHPEW
+536 TYTSNHPEW

-559 NKTIT
+559 NRTIT
-564 ITASQAGNVDWNK
+564 ITASQAGDIDWNAAESVAK
-577 ADKVEKKFITL
+577 TFVTL
-588 GAHPDQFTDVHA
+588 GAHPDQFTEVHA
-600 TKITYGDLLSAS
+600 TNITYGDLLSAS
-612 TLSGKVYFQEVEIAG
+612 NLSGKVYFQEVEIAG

-650 PDNSSAYSSVYF
+650 PDNQSAYSLVYF
-662 VVPVTVEK
+662 VVPVKVEK
-670 ATPIIT
+670 ATPVIK
-676 WHVGT
+676 WHVGN

-688 YHNFVESS
+688 YSHFVESS
-696 NKEEGADFSFQT
+696 NKEAGADFSFQT

-713 LKIEDG
+713 LHITGD

-785 KPGGWCSTNEDGHRE
+785 KPGGWCSTNEDGYRE

-972 LGVCGGSDEDAI
+972 LGVCGGSEEDAI

-1102 AERLWTYDAHKGY
+1102 AERLWAYDAHRGY

-1132 VYTKNDTQY
+1132 VYEKNDAQY

-1146 FDAATTTLNIDASDK
+1146 FDAATTTLNIAAGDK

-1169 PASLATTIAANQIN
+1169 PASLATTIPAVQIN
-1183 GANVE
+1183 GQSD
-1188 LYLDNTEMVASGNV
+1188 LYLVNTEMHASGAAMVLN
-1202 FALSGTATIRANK
+1202 GTMTILAEGINS
-1215 TNILTATN
+1215 LTSAN
-1223 GAAVKLSDA
+1223 GAAV
-1232 PSQLTI
+1232 QLTSAGSQVTI
-1238 DDTWQSNEA
+1238 EDSWVGETSA
-1247 SGLIALRPQAGF
+1247 VLALRPSTGK

-1265 SASGKVTING
+1265 SATGKVIVNG
-1275 AQVELHNGSH
+1275 TQLELHNAVN
-1285 LAIAHV
+1285 LAIAHMNSGV
-1291 NGNTEKYDGEVYIN
+1291 EEYDGEVQIN
-1305 DGTIGGEVEL
+1305 DGSIGGEAVL
-1315 GLPKMTRI
+1315 GMPKHTMI

-1332 VLAYTVKGF
+1332 VLAYTIKGF

-1384 PMLMDEQVCI
+1384 PMLMDEVVCI

-1496 PNLWELMPQANVE
+1496 PNSWELMPQANVE
-1509 LFSIGYYDIESEEE
+1509 LFSIGYYDMNSEEE
-1523 NIAAWQYVG
+1523 NVAAWQYVG
-1532 VPVETSALAKTFFKK
+1532 VPVETSLLAKKFFTT
-1547 SWIYSWNEK
+1547 SWIYSWNEEI
-1556 VGDWQ
+1556 GDWQ
-1561 NKRVSLVMAPFEGY
+1561 NNRSTLVMQPFEGY
-1575 ATTQDKFAEG
+1575 ATTQFMNKEGVLVSFA
-1585 ALISFTGTLLD
+1585 GTILD
-1596 GKEYKRPLT
+1596 NKEYKVAVT
-1605 ANGTTIDKGMNVLA
+1605 ANGKTDEKGYNALA

-1652 TDASQIVD
+1652 TDAHQTVD

-1801 IIGTYVGVRAG
+1801 IIGTYVGVRTG

-1826 NNELFLLDKETN
+1826 NNELFLLDKEAN

-1867 REKTP
+1867 REKAP